1 MKRTPQFNGGGIGL
15 LDEPSSAAVATVTAA
30 SEGADAGWVSRLP
43 SAGSLGI
50 FLALCSDSFLSHYSA
65 PGLFVD
71 LKPNS
76 NSTKVT
82 KSIKSLALA
91 AVGGKK
97 EGGEGGGGGGGGGGG
112 AALKGQEREGSE
124 GAYEGAEKGDNG
136 SGSASGSADASAAA
150 TAATATAATAAAA
163 AAVAGDRKLEAFSAS
178 VRTAFGLAT
187 ALFLVIASAGFA
199 TFGTAAQA
207 NILK

>member
-1 MKRTPQFNGGGIGL
+1 VKRTPQFNGGGIGL
-15 LDEPSSAAVATVTAA
+15 LDEPSSAAAATVTAA

-71 LKPNS
+71 LKPDS

-97 EGGEGGGGGGGGGGG
+97 EGGEGGGGGGGG

-136 SGSASGSADASAAA
+136 SASASGSADASAAA

>member
-15 LDEPSSAAVATVTAA
+15 LDEPSSAAAATVTAA

-97 EGGEGGGGGGGGGGG
+97 EGGEGGGGGGGGG

>member
-1 MKRTPQFNGGGIGL
+1 VKRTPQFNGGGIGL
-15 LDEPSSAAVATVTAA
+15 LDEPSSAAAATVTAA

-97 EGGEGGGGGGGGGGG
+97 EGGEGGGGGGGG

>member
-15 LDEPSSAAVATVTAA
+15 LDEPSSAAAATVTAA

-97 EGGEGGGGGGGGGGG
+97 EGGEGGGGGGGGGG

>member
-15 LDEPSSAAVATVTAA
+15 LDEPSSAAAATVTAA

-71 LKPNS
+71 LKPDS

-97 EGGEGGGGGGGGGGG
+97 EGGEGGGGGGGG

>member
-15 LDEPSSAAVATVTAA
+15 LDEPSSAAAATVTAA

-97 EGGEGGGGGGGGGGG
+97 EGGEGGGGGGGGG

-187 ALFLVIASAGFA
+187 ALFLVITSAGFA

>member
-15 LDEPSSAAVATVTAA
+15 LDEPSSAAAATVTAA

-97 EGGEGGGGGGGGGGG
+97 EGGEGGGGGGGG

-136 SGSASGSADASAAA
+136 SASASGSADASAAA

>member
-15 LDEPSSAAVATVTAA
+15 LDEPSSAAAATVTAA

-97 EGGEGGGGGGGGGGG
+97 EGGEGGGGGGGG

>member
-1 MKRTPQFNGGGIGL
+1 VKRTPQFNGGGIGL
-15 LDEPSSAAVATVTAA
+15 LDEPSSAAAATVTAA

-71 LKPNS
+71 LKPDS

-97 EGGEGGGGGGGGGGG
+97 EGGEGGGGGGGGGG

-136 SGSASGSADASAAA
+136 SASASGSADASAAA